1 MKISVVMD
9 FLVGG
14 AFVGLTRIANALSEY
29 TWVFTTEVQPSDVVL
44 YLNNHRHYERAKQ
57 LGIKHIIQRKTGE
70 RSLKVP
76 TPADLDAVICASL
89 KSFNYTQHKRKIL
102 IYNGL
107 DLQHLSTIIPQP
119 NIDLL
124 VGESRIGKG
133 QCVDLACE
141 YALKHNRHLTILGDK
156 ANLAEDTYY
165 TLKAAYPQFSW
176 IGQVSPDVA
185 LSYIKGCSAI
195 IVGNKAHG
203 VSNTSIEA
211 TLMGRQIIDLTGCL
225 EIPPIDQLDLN
236 ITAKK
241 YRELLESLR

>member
-1 MKISVVMD
+1 MKINVVMD

-14 AFVGLTRIANALSEY
+14 AFVGLSRIADKLPEY
-29 TWVFTTEVQPSDVVL
+29 TWTFTTEAQPADLTL

-89 KSFNYTQHKRKIL
+89 KSFNHTTHSRKCL

-107 DLQHLSTIIPQP
+107 DLQHLSTIIPQL

-124 VGESRIGKG
+124 VGESRIGQG
-133 QCVDLACE
+133 QRVDLACE

-165 TLKAAYPQFSW
+165 VLKAAYPQFRW
-176 IGQVSPDVA
+176 VGQVSPDVA
-185 LSYIKGCSAI
+185 LSYIKGCQAI
-195 IVGNKAHG
+195 IVSNPSHG
-203 VSNTSIEA
+203 CANQIIES
-211 TLMGRQIIDLTGCL
+211 LCLGRQIITLADL

-236 ITAKK
+236 LTAKK
-241 YRELLESLR
+241 YRELFESLR